1 MFLSTEMEK
10 MYTEIAAQREEIL
23 CAFIAKYGLEPD
35 EIEQVCVLTING
47 FRWYVRKR
55 GTK

>member
-55 GTK
+55 GAE